1 MNMQSEGFCELEG
14 EPHDPVTVR
23 SVNGVINRL
32 GIGHLKPMKEA
43 LTIIQT
49 RQTNIESKL
58 DNHINEVG
66 GLLLKISG
74 GMTALKYVG
83 IGAIVLIAVTSPP
96 DSLAVKILH
105 VMFAK

>member
-1 MNMQSEGFCELEG
+1 MHEDFCELEG

-43 LTIIQT
+43 LTTIQA
-49 RQTNIESKL
+49 RQSNIETKL
-58 DNHINEVG
+58 DNHISEVG

-74 GMTALKYVG
+74 ATTALTWVG
-83 IGAIVLIAVTSPP
+83 IGMILLVAVTSPP

>member
-1 MNMQSEGFCELEG
+1 MGLGSDGFCELDG
-14 EPHDPVTVR
+14 EPADPVTVR
-23 SVNGVINRL
+23 AVNSVINRL
-32 GIGHLKPMKEA
+32 GVGHLRPMKDA
-43 LTIIQT
+43 LSTIQT
-49 RQTNIESKL
+49 RQSNIETKL

-83 IGAIVLIAVTSPP
+83 IGAIFLIAVTSPP